1 MTLNVLVLESD
12 RGAADRAIADL
23 TAAGHRVA
31 RCHDGEAPAFPCAAL
46 NGGCPLR
53 NETIDV
59 ALAVRRHPR
68 LQPAPQEDGVTC
80 ALRTHVPLVV
90 AGATALNP
98 FDDYA
103 AAVVRDPD
111 DIVAACERAARQP
124 LPAHTRAAVEAF
136 GRVMQTHDV
145 SDVTV
150 RVEVRRV
157 HGSLLISVTNAGA
170 VPHAIRSIA
179 AVRMMAAVREIDHDS
194 HGIDVTFDE

>member
-46 NGGCPLR
+46 EGGCPLH
-53 NETIDV
+53 NEVIDV
-59 ALAVRRHPR
+59 ALTVRRHPR
-68 LQPAPQEDGVTC
+68 SQPAPQEDGVTC

-103 AAVVRDPD
+103 AEIVNDPD
-111 DIVAACERAARQP
+111 DIVAACERAARQALQP
-124 LPAHTRAAVEAF
+124 HSRVAAAAF
-136 GRVMQTHDV
+136 GRVMRTHEV
-145 SDVTV
+145 VGVTAHI
-150 RVEVRRV
+150 EVRRM
-157 HGSLLISVTNAGA
+157 HGNLQISVAGA
-170 VPHAIRSIA
+170 NGLPHEVRSIA
-179 AVRMMAAVREIDHDS
+179 AVRMMAAVREVDQDS
-194 HGIDVTFDE
+194 HGIDVTFE